1 MVINLK
7 KKKTVIFRSVLSLIM
22 ILSLVCGSVLAFGVS
37 SAAASLGDVN
47 GDGKINSTDALL
59 ILQSATGLVKL
70 TENQNKL
77 ADVNCDGKINSSDA
91 LQVLL
96 YATGKPSVI
105 TTTQPTT
112 KPTTKSTTTSTTKK
126 TTASVSFSGTVTADP
141 SLRLR
146 SGAGTNYS
154 VLANIPYGTVL
165 TITQTNGNWG
175 KTTYNGKSG
184 WVSLDY
190 IQISK
195 PASGTFTV
203 TSYGYGH
210 GVGMSQYGAKYY
222 AEQGWSYDKILLHY
236 FYSSKT
242 KISTDNS
249 MPSSVTYGGQSIPL
263 KQYIAGSV
271 KAEMGDSWNIEAI
284 KAQLVAIYTYAKYY
298 GFKVSSSTHAYKS
311 GYNYSGTKIET
322 AMNAVLGK
330 YISYDGKAIL
340 SVYCASMGGK
350 NTSAVR
356 TWLGS
361 DVAYLQGGRT
371 SPEPESITKRVY
383 TFTAAEMKAM
393 AKDNLGATLGSDPSK
408 WFTNIVHDKSV
419 NNNIG
424 YITSMKVGDKT
435 VKGENVRTKLFKY
448 KVRSHCLSIVYNP

>member
-1 MVINLK
+1 MMLK
-7 KKKTVIFRSVLSLIM
+7 ENKTGILKSVLSLIM
-22 ILSLVCGSVLAFGVS
+22 IISLVCCSIFALGINSF
-37 SAAASLGDVN
+37 AASVGDVN

-59 ILQSATGLVKL
+59 ILQSATGVVNL
-70 TENQNKL
+70 TDNQKKL
-77 ADVNCDGKINSSDA
+77 ADVNGDGRVNSSDA
-91 LQVLL
+91 LQVLF
-96 YATGKPSVI
+96 YATGNPSVI
-105 TTTQPTT
+105 KPTEPTTKTTASTTTSSTTQPTT
-112 KPTTKSTTTSTTKK
+112 RDL
-126 TTASVSFSGTVTADP
+126 SFSGTVTADP

-146 SGAGTNYS
+146 SGAGTSYA

-175 KTTYNGKSG
+175 KTTYNGKTG

-190 IQISK
+190 IEVYK

-222 AEQGWSYDKILLHY
+222 ADQGWTYDKILLHY

-242 KISTDNS
+242 KISTDTS
-249 MPSSVTYGGQSIPL
+249 MPSTVTYGGKSMPL

-298 GFKVSSSTHAYKS
+298 GFKVNSSTHAYKD

-322 AMNAVLGK
+322 AMNSVLGK

-350 NTSAVR
+350 NTSAAK

-361 DVAYLQGGRT
+361 DIPYLQGGRT

-383 TFTAAEMKAM
+383 TFTADEMKTM
-393 AKDNLGATLGSDPSK
+393 AKKNLGATLSGDPSK

-419 NNNIG
+419 SNSVG
-424 YITSMKVGDKT
+424 YIISMNVGDKT